1 MKAEK
6 LKKELLEDFSD
17 ILTAKKLKYLD
28 DCLITIINIVKHEC
42 LNHLKNN
49 RIEIDT
55 HGGNDIIN
63 K

>member
-17 ILTAKKLKYLD
+17 ILTAKKLKYLE
-28 DCLITIINIVKHEC
+28 DCLDSIINIVKHEC
-42 LNHLKNN
+42 FNDLINN
-49 RIEIDT
+49 RVEIDT
-55 HGGNDIIN
+55 HGANDIIN